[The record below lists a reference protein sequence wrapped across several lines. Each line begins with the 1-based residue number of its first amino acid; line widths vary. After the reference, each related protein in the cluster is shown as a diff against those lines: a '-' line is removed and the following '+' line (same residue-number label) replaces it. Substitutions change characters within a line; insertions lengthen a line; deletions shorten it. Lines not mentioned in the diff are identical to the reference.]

1 MTDSQKP
8 PASPAQHVMDAE
20 DAAVL
25 QAIQLSL
32 SLDAESSAAS
42 VATGE
47 SSASATALET
57 TEVTEKAKT
66 KKDKKKKKKKK
77 KKKNSY
83 KNFLKSVM
91 SPTKNS
97 SEIRASHKE
106 TLRKNLGGGAFDKVQ
121 KI

>member
-1 MTDSQKP
+1 
-8 PASPAQHVMDAE
+8 MDAE

-42 VATGE
+42 MAAGE
-47 SSASATALET
+47 SSASAAAPET
-57 TEVTEKAKT
+57 TEVIEKATTKQD

-77 KKKNSY
+77 KKKDSY

-91 SPTKNS
+91 SPSKNS
-97 SEIRASHKE
+97 SEIRSSHKE